1 MKGLTWHG
9 SGDIRCEAVDDPVT
23 QDDRDA
29 IIKVT
34 SCAICGSDLHLYG
47 GFVPGMHAGDVMG
60 HDPWVRWSRSA
71 EEASRLKVGEGV
83 VVPFTIACGECR
95 QCKWGQFSL
104 CERSNPSG
112 AMQAKQIGYPT
123 AGLFGY
129 SENVRPLPGR
139 TSAVSARSLCR
150 CWPDC
155 CPNGLIDEQVL
166 FLSDIF
172 PTGYMAAENCDIKQG
187 QTVAVFG
194 CGTVGLF
201 AIRSAFL
208 LGAERVIAIDTVPER
223 LALAR
228 ASGAETRD
236 YTAEDLQE
244 RILVIT
250 NGLGPDAVRQSGWKA
265 MRRVA

>member
-71 EEASRLKVGEGV
+71 GEASRLKVGEGV
-83 VVPFTIACGECR
+83 VVRFTIACGECR

-139 TSAVSARSLCR
+139 TSALSSRYLCR

-155 CPNGLIDEQVL
+155 CPNGLIDDR
-166 FLSDIF
+166 SCSS
-172 PTGYMAAENCDIKQG
+172 PTFFQPATWPPKTATSSKGRRLPYSAAG
-187 QTVAVFG
+187 
-194 CGTVGLF
+194 
-201 AIRSAFL
+201 RSACLQSDRLFC
-208 LGAERVIAIDTVPER
+208 
-223 LALAR
+223 LAL
-228 ASGAETRD
+228 
-236 YTAEDLQE
+236 
-244 RILVIT
+244 
-250 NGLGPDAVRQSGWKA
+250 NGSLPLTPCRND
-265 MRRVA
+265 